1 MEAIF
6 VSEKG
11 KGALSKLKGDLGSSG
26 KAKVIGKKMSAKKSK
41 SAPKSSDVGEITK
54 KIAKFTPKSG
64 KATGNAKKSTKRI
77 ASGKTPTMQTP
88 HDKDSAVSANIK
100 SMAQFKKM
108 MQWMKMRGSNKKASK
123 K

>member
-54 KIAKFTPKSG
+54 KIIM
-64 KATGNAKKSTKRI
+64 KALKVEYYLKLILYFSY
-77 ASGKTPTMQTP
+77 S
-88 HDKDSAVSANIK
+88 VV
-100 SMAQFKKM
+100 
-108 MQWMKMRGSNKKASK
+108 
-123 K
+123 

>member
-6 VSEKG
+6 VAEKG
-11 KGALSKLKGDLGSSG
+11 KPALSKLKGDLGSSG
-26 KAKVIGKKMSAKKSK
+26 KAKVIGKKVSAKKSK
-41 SAPKSSDVGEITK
+41 SAPKSNVGEITK

-64 KATGNAKKSTKRI
+64 KATGNAKKSTKRL

-108 MQWMKMRGSNKKASK
+108 MQWMKNKKAGK